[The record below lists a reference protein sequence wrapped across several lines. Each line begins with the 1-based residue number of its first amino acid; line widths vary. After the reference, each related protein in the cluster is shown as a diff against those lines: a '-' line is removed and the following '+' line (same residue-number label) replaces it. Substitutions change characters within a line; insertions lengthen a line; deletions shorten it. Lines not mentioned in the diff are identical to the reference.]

1 MALKEKSSELGV
13 LHHSYME
20 RWVEGGKGEAIERDR
35 MTFSAAPP
43 KDEMQ
48 GAFYSEMRQQFF
60 KVSILRDDAPELF
73 EVFDEVKWLQESVQ
87 GKYHLDPDLNDR

>member
-1 MALKEKSSELGV
+1 
-13 LHHSYME
+13 
-20 RWVEGGKGEAIERDR
+20 